1 MNCFQITQ
9 LTTFFLN
16 SSLETAFCYTELR
29 HSAAQFCPE
38 HTRKILP
45 KNRQRISVGK
55 VDILVSVSK
64 GDNHLRCCLISKIEM
79 PVYAENSLYEKR
91 DHTSAVVPTEAI
103 V

>member
-1 MNCFQITQ
+1 MPMNEMF
-9 LTTFFLN
+9 LDYYTTN
-16 SSLETAFCYTELR
+16 SSLETAFCYTELL

-45 KNRQRISVGK
+45 KNRERISLGK

-79 PVYAENSLYEKR
+79 PESTLKIACMKKIITPLLLFRQKQ
-91 DHTSAVVPTEAI
+91 
-103 V
+103 